1 MNGRFLKIWFLIST
15 LAFLINVSVVEAEE
29 KFSSQQLE
37 FFENRIRPLFVNHC
51 QDCHGGEKSESDF
64 RVDSRTAILKGGAS
78 EEPAAISGN
87 AIQSLLLEVV
97 SYESDYDMPPAGKL
111 SDQQISDLRQWVDH
125 GLPWPEHEEVDSPE
139 TIADRVASQRKNH
152 WALQPIVSPPV
163 PAVAASDDGL
173 TPIDAFLLEKLE
185 ERGLAL
191 SRPASKHT
199 LIRRATFD
207 LTGLPPT
214 FEEAQSFVADTDP
227 KAYENLIDRLL
238 ASPRYGQR
246 WARHWLDVARYA
258 DTVGYAFSNKTR
270 DYPFAYTYRD
280 YVVNAFN
287 DDLPYDQFVRQ
298 QLAAD
303 QMTED
308 PSDPSLAAL
317 GFLTAGRQYIK
328 RPDIIDDRID
338 VVTRGLMGLTV
349 GCARCHDHKF
359 DGVTT
364 EDYYSLYG
372 VLNNCDMPD
381 ELPVIGQP
389 PASAADFVTKI
400 ETLKA
405 KVTEAQDEAKKS
417 TRQHLFENIDQYATA
432 VWLSESEDE
441 MRRAGV
447 IKLSTEEY
455 RGEIATRLG
464 IFWRERNENPL
475 VKKVLTD
482 LDQAES
488 FEDRRKAAE
497 QFAAPLKSAADRL
510 LTRVDSGE
518 SWEVLFPKGSAL
530 HNGAALILHEEAP
543 PQWRFELFRVMI
555 TRKDLIEIRKRKAV
569 VTERYK
575 TSPRGFDRAMVVQ
588 DRNRIEE
595 PYVMIRG
602 NVDRVGKTVPRRFP
616 ELLSSGLSSNYSKG
630 AGRLELANDIVNP
643 DNPLTPRVIVNR
655 VWMHHF
661 GKPLV
666 GTPSDFGLQGDL
678 PSHEKLLNW
687 LAADFIESGWS
698 LKNLHRKMMLSRAYQ
713 QSSLS
718 RTQGRQQDV
727 ENRLLWRMNRRRI
740 EIEALRD
747 SILFAAGNL
756 DESLSGRGVKQFEP
770 PFDNRRTIYGIIDR
784 QKLAGEL
791 RVFDMASPDQSAA
804 KRTRTNVPQ
813 QGLFLMNS
821 QLVTEQAD
829 VLAARAEA
837 SLTGNT
843 GDAKF
848 VDRLFQLTLS
858 RNPTTDERVAL
869 FGYIKRADS
878 DGRKRASHLMLML
891 NEFEIVD

>member
-1 MNGRFLKIWFLIST
+1 M
-15 LAFLINVSVVEAEE
+15 
-29 KFSSQQLE
+29 
-37 FFENRIRPLFVNHC
+37 
-51 QDCHGGEKSESDF
+51 
-64 RVDSRTAILKGGAS
+64 
-78 EEPAAISGN
+78 
-87 AIQSLLLEVV
+87 
-97 SYESDYDMPPAGKL
+97 
-111 SDQQISDLRQWVDH
+111 
-125 GLPWPEHEEVDSPE
+125 
-139 TIADRVASQRKNH
+139 
-152 WALQPIVSPPV
+152 
-163 PAVAASDDGL
+163 
-173 TPIDAFLLEKLE
+173 
-185 ERGLAL
+185 
-191 SRPASKHT
+191 
-199 LIRRATFD
+199 
-207 LTGLPPT
+207 TGLPPT
-214 FEEAQSFVADTDP
+214 FEEVQAFLADSDP
-227 KAYENLIDRLL
+227 EAYKNLIDRLL

-258 DTVGYAFSNKTR
+258 DTVGYAFANKTR

-303 QMTED
+303 QMTDD
-308 PSDPSLAAL
+308 PNDSSLAAL
-317 GFLTAGRQYIK
+317 GFLTVGRQYTE

-338 VVTRGLMGLTV
+338 VVTRGLLGLTV

-359 DGVTT
+359 DGIST

-381 ELPVIGQP
+381 ELPVIGEP
-389 PASAADFVTKI
+389 LATAADFVAEL

-405 KVTEAQDEAKKS
+405 KVAEAQTEAKQS
-417 TRQHLFENIDQYATA
+417 TRRHLFEHIDQYAAA

-441 MRRAGV
+441 LRSAGV

-464 IFWRERNENPL
+464 IYWRERKQNPL
-475 VKKVLTD
+475 VKKVLAD
-482 LDQAES
+482 LDQAKS
-488 FEDRRKAAE
+488 FEARRSVAE
-497 QFAAPLKSAADRL
+497 QFAAPLKAAADRFL
-510 LTRVDSGE
+510 EQADSDE
-518 SWEVLFPKGSAL
+518 SWEVLFPQGSAL
-530 HNGAALILHEEAP
+530 HNGAALILHKDAP

-569 VTERYK
+569 VTEHYG

-602 NVDRVGKTVPRRFP
+602 DVDRVGKTVPRRFP
-616 ELLSSGLSSNYSKG
+616 ALLSSGSSENYSKG
-630 AGRLELANDIVNP
+630 AGRLELANDIVSP

-661 GKPLV
+661 SKPLV

-678 PSHEKLLNW
+678 PSHEELLNW

-698 LKNLHRKMMLSRAYQ
+698 LKNLHRKIMLSRSYQ

-718 RTQGRQQDV
+718 RKDGREQDV

-770 PFDNRRTIYGIIDR
+770 PFDNRRTIYGVIDR

-791 RVFDMASPDQSAA
+791 RVFDVASPDQSAA
-804 KRTRTNVPQ
+804 KRSRTSVPQ
-813 QGLFLMNS
+813 QSLFLMNS
-821 QLVTEQAD
+821 QFVAEQAD
-829 VLAARAEA
+829 ALTARAEA
-837 SLTGNT
+837 SLKGNLV
-843 GDAKF
+843 DAKF

-858 RNPTTDERVAL
+858 RNPTTAERVAL
-869 FGYIKRADS
+869 FGYIQSADS

-891 NEFEIVD
+891 NEFEFVD